1 MLPSAFAAPATAP
14 RQGATELLHPF
25 ELTVFHARVHYWS
38 GDALG
43 YVDALSRILAKCKE
57 RAREEGRVV
66 VQRRELGA
74 VKARGGGD
82 AEGTQQA
89 REDQEQDEEQDE
101 DDEDAEES
109 TKNAKAQD
117 EARGGGDMEATPR
130 PEHRQDRDENEN
142 ENETEGREDAE
153 GSTENPDQDEEDEE
167 PDDVLAAAEANLSMW
182 LERIARVCLILASQ
196 MIEMNVGTVFP
207 LSETPFTFSSF
218 CSRIVG
224 IWDS

>member
-1 MLPSAFAAPATAP
+1 M
-14 RQGATELLHPF
+14 
-25 ELTVFHARVHYWS
+25 FHARVHYWS

-82 AEGTQQA
+82 AEGIRRSEQT
-89 REDQEQDEEQDE
+89 REDQEQEQDE
-101 DDEDAEES
+101 DEEGAEES
-109 TKNAKAQD
+109 TENANFQ
-117 EARGGGDMEATPR
+117 EGTPR
-130 PEHRQDRDENEN
+130 SEQTSEDPGQDQDENEN
-142 ENETEGREDAE
+142 ENEGKADAE
-153 GSTENPDQDEEDEE
+153 ESTENSDQDEEDEE